1 MAALLVA
8 LLVAGVLCAVLS
20 VASIAWMGFLI
31 MTIWNWF
38 MPVIFGLP
46 ILNIWQAL
54 ALSVVISIFR
64 LRAPTD
70 AELEAQEA
78 CGNKH
83 GATKFFAYMIGSL
96 IVLLVAYVVHCNMP
110 V

>member
-1 MAALLVA
+1 MAALFT
-8 LLVAGVLCAVLS
+8 VLMAVVLIAVVS
-20 VASIAWMGFLI
+20 VASIAWIGFLI

-54 ALSVVISIFR
+54 ALSVVISVFR

-70 AELEAQEA
+70 AELEAQA
-78 CGNKH
+78 NCGNKY
-83 GATKFFAYMIGSL
+83 GGMKAITYTVGSLLILLFAYI
-96 IVLLVAYVVHCNMP
+96 IHCNMP
-110 V
+110 L